1 MPNAAVIAIFL
12 LPICSF
18 LIISLVIRPFFN
30 NRPMLAA
37 YTTIGAIAGSLIL
50 SIWAVISVNGTA
62 NHELTNVSY
71 QWLSIGDT
79 TIYIGVMMDSLA
91 SIMVVTVSTISLL
104 VQIYSIGY
112 MKGDGGFIRYF
123 AFMSLFTGSMLGL
136 VMANNL
142 LFMFLFWEG
151 VGLCS
156 YLLIGFWFHK
166 PSAARAAMKAFLV
179 TRLGDF
185 GFLVAVILLYV
196 KTGTFNISELHH
208 LALTGVLGG
217 STLTWAAIGVFSG
230 AIGKS
235 GQFPL
240 HTWLPD
246 AMEGPTPVSA
256 LIHAATMVTAGVFL
270 VARMFPVFASSE
282 TAITVVAAIG
292 GFTAIFAASMGLVA
306 TDIKRVLA
314 YSTVSQLGYMMLG
327 LGAVGMGYATGHL
340 DEHHA
345 LGLGVAVGVFHLFT
359 HAFFKALLFLG
370 SGSASHATGTFDMRK
385 MGGLRKVQP
394 WTYMTFVIG
403 SLSLAGIWPLAGFY
417 SKEGI
422 LHEAFEFAPVLF
434 VLAMITVF
442 MTAFYMF
449 RAVFMTFHGE
459 YRGGDESGHSHG
471 LHESPK
477 VMIIPLV
484 VLATFAVV
492 AGWLPVGNFLGS
504 THEYSFFSHLFSG
517 LFVHPSWMAWV
528 SIILGVSGIGLAY
541 AIYGKKVLSAKAI
554 GRKMG
559 PLHKLLVRK
568 YFFDEMYEKYFLMRF
583 LIDGI
588 FAATQW
594 VDTHIV
600 DGAVNG
606 VATVSLAGG
615 RLMRRLETGQLQVY
629 GLAIFIGVLVI
640 IACLF
645 IFS

>member
-12 LPICSF
+12 LPLCSF
-18 LIISLVIRPFFN
+18 LFISLVIRPFFKD
-30 NRPMLAA
+30 RPMLAA

-50 SIWAVISVNGTA
+50 SIWAVLSVNGTA

-185 GFLVAVILLYV
+185 GFLVAVILLYT

-340 DEHHA
+340 TEHHA

-370 SGSASHATGTFDMRK
+370 SGSVSHATGTFDMRK

-394 WTYMTFVIG
+394 WTYATFIIG

-422 LHEAFEFAPVLF
+422 LHEAFQYAPVLF

-449 RAVFMTFHGE
+449 RAVFLTFHGE

-477 VMIIPLV
+477 VIVIPLV
-484 VLATFAVV
+484 VLAIFAVV

-504 THEYSFFSHLFSG
+504 QHDYSFFSHLFSG
-517 LFVHPSWMAWV
+517 LFVHPSWMAWI

-559 PLHKLLVRK
+559 PIYRLLIHK
-568 YFFDEMYEKYFLMRF
+568 YFFDDMYETYFLMRF
-583 LIDGI
+583 LINGV

-606 VATVSLAGG
+606 VATVSMAGG
-615 RLMRRLETGQLQVY
+615 KLMRRLETGQLQVY